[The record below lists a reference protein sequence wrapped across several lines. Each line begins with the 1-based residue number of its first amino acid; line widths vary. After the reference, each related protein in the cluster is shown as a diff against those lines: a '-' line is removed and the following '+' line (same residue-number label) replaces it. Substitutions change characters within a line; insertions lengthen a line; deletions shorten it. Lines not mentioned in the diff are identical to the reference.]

1 MKRLLIF
8 SATAVA
14 AVAVAVP
21 AVAGLAGNPS
31 FTHKLPVHVP
41 SQAQLVQ
48 FDDHGGAVRTTTPG
62 TPGDEHGP
70 GRPNSATEPGDDR
83 GHTTE
88 PGDDRG
94 HTTEPGDDRSHTT
107 EPGDDRSHAI
117 EPGDDSGGHGG
128 GSSGGSGRGR

>member
-14 AVAVAVP
+14 AAAVAGP

-31 FTHKLPVHVP
+31 FSHKLPVHVP

-48 FDDHGGAVRTTTPG
+48 FDDHGRAVHTITPS
-62 TPGDEHGP
+62 TPGDEHRRP
-70 GRPNSATEPGDDR
+70 GRPGRTTEPGDDR

-94 HTTEPGDDRSHTT
+94 RGVEPGDDRGGVRVTREP
-107 EPGDDRSHAI
+107 EPGDDRGA
-117 EPGDDSGGHGG
+117 GG
-128 GSSGGSGRGR
+128 RPA